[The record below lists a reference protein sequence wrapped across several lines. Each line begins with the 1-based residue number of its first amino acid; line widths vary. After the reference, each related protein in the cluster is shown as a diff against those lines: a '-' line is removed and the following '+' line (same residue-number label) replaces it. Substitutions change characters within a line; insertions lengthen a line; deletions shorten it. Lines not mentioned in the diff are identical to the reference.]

1 MSYKRFRELENKYI
15 KQNISKIQVI
25 KVNDHLHYISII
37 VLLFIWYFTDVL
49 SLTNLSILSW
59 KPNI

>member
-37 VLLFIWYFTDVL
+37 VLLFIRYFTDVL